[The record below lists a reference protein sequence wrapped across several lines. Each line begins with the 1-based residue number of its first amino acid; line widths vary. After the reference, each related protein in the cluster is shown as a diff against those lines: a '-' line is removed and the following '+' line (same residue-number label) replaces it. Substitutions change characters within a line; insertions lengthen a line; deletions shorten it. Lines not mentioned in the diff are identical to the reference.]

1 MGKSVQT
8 IHNVM
13 THACKA
19 LFLAGDCQP
28 VSDNRNGM
36 TIKDPQHPIVLNWL
50 TSRMQILLTRGQWQ
64 HAHALIGPE
73 WRWHS
78 FASMPLSE
86 HSAFDIGQ

>member
-28 VSDNRNGM
+28 VSDNRNWYDNQRP
-36 TIKDPQHPIVLNWL
+36 T
-50 TSRMQILLTRGQWQ
+50 
-64 HAHALIGPE
+64 
-73 WRWHS
+73 
-78 FASMPLSE
+78 ASHCVKLADQQDANYS
-86 HSAFDIGQ
+86 